1 MTSEELREVIKSCIR
16 EIDEERSLKQESN
29 TTGGGAS
36 FSPGQGAQH
45 TGKKAFKKTKVI
57 DYSVGTGL
65 KKYKGKKRPYNTK
78 LFDYL

>member
-1 MTSEELREVIKSCIR
+1 MKRRQLEELISKCLKEIKASK
-16 EIDEERSLKQESN
+16 LKKEAN

-45 TGKKAFKKTKVI
+45 TGKKAFKKNAKTI